1 VAVTVVV
8 AVAVVEVNVLSM
20 IINRE
25 FRDLTNTVNTV
36 VSICNSI
43 EQKATRFF

>member
-8 AVAVVEVNVLSM
+8 VVAVVEVNVLSM

-25 FRDLTNTVNTV
+25 LGFN
-36 VSICNSI
+36 
-43 EQKATRFF
+43 E